1 MSDDELEL
9 DTLGDR
15 KTALFLIMSDTDT
28 TFNFVIAMLQS
39 QLFNLLCDKAD
50 DVYGGR
56 LPVHVRC
63 LLDEF
68 ANIGQIPNF
77 DKLIATIR
85 SREISASII
94 LQSQSQLKTIYK
106 DAADTIVGNC
116 DTTLFLGGKG
126 KSTLKEISELLGK
139 ETIDSFNQSENRGS
153 QVSHDLN
160 YLKLGKDIS
169 SVVGDLETQLADWSV
184 GALLGLWFQSVF
196 VGLCTQILSICIFLV
211 IYGRMIEVYLVTS
224 IGPIPFATM
233 VNREWGSTGQ
243 NYLRS
248 LLALGFQVFLIMIC
262 VGIYAVLVEGISTFG
277 DNISAAIW
285 GCMGYTVL
293 LCYTLFKTDSLV
305 KSLFGA
311 H

>member
-1 MSDDELEL
+1 MQSIFDAITEWLKGLLVEGIMGNLGGLFTGVNEQVGEIAAQVGMTPAAWNAGAFSMIRQLSETVILPIAGLVLTFVMTYELIQM
-9 DTLGDR
+9 
-15 KTALFLIMSDTDT
+15 LIDH
-28 TFNFVIAMLQS
+28 N
-39 QLFNLLCDKAD
+39 NL
-50 DVYGGR
+50 
-56 LPVHVRC
+56 H
-63 LLDEF
+63 
-68 ANIGQIPNF
+68 NF
-77 DKLIATIR
+77 DTWIFFKWIFKTFCAVLIVTNTWNIVMAVFDV
-85 SREISASII
+85 A
-94 LQSQSQLKTIYK
+94 QNVVSQSAGVIIS
-106 DAADTIVGNC
+106 DAGIDISGVVGN
-116 DTTLFLGGKG
+116 
-126 KSTLKEISELLGK
+126 
-139 ETIDSFNQSENRGS
+139 
-153 QVSHDLN
+153 
-160 YLKLGKDIS
+160 
-169 SVVGDLETQLADWSV
+169 LETQLADWSV

-248 LLALGFQVFLIMIC
+248 LLALGFQAFLIMIC
-262 VGIYAVLVEGISTFG
+262 VGIYAVLVEGISTSG

-293 LCYTLFKTDSLV
+293 LCYTLFKTGSLA

>member
-1 MSDDELEL
+1 MDLLLNTLTEWLKELLAGAIASNLTGMVDSVNTKVGDIAAQVGQTPQGWNSGIFSMIQNLSNNVILPIAGIILALVMTMEFIRIIMDKNNMHDF
-9 DTLGDR
+9 DTWSILMWVF
-15 KTALFLIMSDTDT
+15 KTACAILIVSNTWNIVMAV
-28 TFNFVIAMLQS
+28 F
-39 QLFNLLCDKAD
+39 
-50 DVYGGR
+50 DVAQN
-56 LPVHVRC
+56 VV
-63 LLDEF
+63 
-68 ANIGQIPNF
+68 
-77 DKLIATIR
+77 
-85 SREISASII
+85 
-94 LQSQSQLKTIYK
+94 SQSAGVIIS
-106 DAADTIVGNC
+106 DAGI
-116 DTTLFLGGKG
+116 
-126 KSTLKEISELLGK
+126 
-139 ETIDSFNQSENRGS
+139 
-153 QVSHDLN
+153 
-160 YLKLGKDIS
+160 DIS

-248 LLALGFQVFLIMIC
+248 LLALGFQAFLIMIC
-262 VGIYAVLVEGISTFG
+262 VGIYAVLVEGISTSG

-293 LCYTLFKTDSLV
+293 LCYTLFKTGSLA